1 MFLSGLVCRCGLGE
15 QHLCWLPWRAIVSG
29 HWLHFF
35 WGSGVLVVYIFETL
49 IEKILIQNSSLSLH
63 SHFIFVFLMLST
75 ITVFHFLGPIWCL
88 SICSWTGNIGAYK
101 WVMYCDLPLEQHYL
115 IKERASLHCFVSFYL
130 YVRNYNFFISSVYL
144 FVRNH
149 FIIF

>member
-1 MFLSGLVCRCGLGE
+1 M
-15 QHLCWLPWRAIVSG
+15 CWLSWRAIGSG
-29 HWLHFF
+29 HWVHLF
-35 WGSGVLVVYIFETL
+35 WGSGVLLVYIFETL

-101 WVMYCDLPLEQHYL
+101 WVMYRDLPLEQHYL
-115 IKERASLHCFVSFYL
+115 IKDRASLHCFTLSLFRLSLCLESFLFHLVSFSFPGAPR
-130 YVRNYNFFISSVYL
+130 VFISPFLY
-144 FVRNH
+144 FVPAGY
-149 FIIF
+149 